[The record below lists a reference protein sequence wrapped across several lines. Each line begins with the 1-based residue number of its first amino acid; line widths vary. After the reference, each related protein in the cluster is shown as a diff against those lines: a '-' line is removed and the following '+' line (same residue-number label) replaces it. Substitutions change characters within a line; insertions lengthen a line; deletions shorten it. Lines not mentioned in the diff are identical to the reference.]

1 MGNITYLLSNR
12 KNRLRSAICILVLF
26 FLSQIVSAQNTY
38 TKIADLNY
46 ANDALVSH
54 RLDLYIPDGATAP
67 LPVIVWVHG
76 GGWSI
81 GSKELTADAFQ
92 LRYPRNGYALVSI
105 NYRLSGQAIFPAQIY
120 DSKAAIRW
128 IRANAAQYNL
138 DPTRIGVWGSSAGGH
153 LAALLGTSNDVVDM
167 EGIVGTNLQF
177 SSRVQA
183 VVDWFGPTDFLQ
195 MDTQAIAQGC
205 GGSSHDAPNSPESNL
220 VGCAIQSC
228 PTAVRRA
235 NPLTYFTR
243 DDPPFFIQHGNADC
257 TVPRGQSQIL
267 QTLMQTAGHDSS
279 LMLIPNAGHGGTPFS
294 AESNMLLVDAFFNT
308 KLRNSFSPLVNSIKI
323 YRKNSEAAFF
333 RAGSVGSIYRI
344 VFNGANFQNGAKVL
358 INGVEKGVSFT
369 SINQITVNGLVGRI
383 PASGIVTVQ
392 VKNANGGYSNVFR
405 PEIGVE

>member
-1 MGNITYLLSNR
+1 MNYTGYLFLSRKNAAKYLLCLLS
-12 KNRLRSAICILVLF
+12 LLLF
-26 FLSQIVSAQNTY
+26 SHTIKAQSTY

-46 ANDALVSH
+46 ANDTLISH
-54 RLDLYIPDGATAP
+54 RLDLYLPDGATAP

-76 GGWSI
+76 GGWAI
-81 GSKELTADAFQ
+81 GSKELMATDYQ

-105 NYRLSGQAIFPAQIY
+105 NYRLSGQAIFPAQIH

-153 LAALLGTSNDVVDM
+153 LVALLGTSNDVIDM
-167 EGIVGTNLQF
+167 EGSVGANLQY

-195 MDTQAIAQGC
+195 MDMQAIAQGC
-205 GGSSHDAPNSPESNL
+205 GGSNHDSPGSPESVL

-228 PTAVRRA
+228 PTAVQRA

-279 LMLIPNAGHGGTPFS
+279 LTLIPGAGHGGTQFS
-294 AESNMLLVDAFFNT
+294 AESNMLLLDAFFT
-308 KLRNSFSPLVNSIKI
+308 AKLRNSFSPLVNSIKI
-323 YRKNSEAAFF
+323 YRKKSEVTFF

-344 VFNGANFQNGAKVL
+344 VLNGANFQNNAKVL
-358 INGVEKGVSFT
+358 INGVEKGVTLTT
-369 SINQITVNGLVGRI
+369 SNEITVNGLIGRI
-383 PASGIVTVQ
+383 PASGVINVQ
-392 VKNANGGYSNVFR
+392 VKNSNGSYSNIFR
-405 PEIGVE
+405 PEIRAE